1 MRGAVPH
8 LHVLLQLDL
17 DRVVLLAV
25 PDPLPVELFLVVLHP
40 LHAVDEVLQL
50 RMADHRIREPPA
62 QLSPPES
69 PTSRPV
75 SGPEVSQTAMA
86 FKGLKALSSGS
97 LSQVLIAET
106 TERRSVMKVN
116 RGWHDG
122 AAVKRVMLC

>member
-8 LHVLLQLDL
+8 LYVLLQLDL

-62 QLSPPES
+62 QLCPPES

-75 SGPEVSQTAMA
+75 NGPEVS
-86 FKGLKALSSGS
+86 
-97 LSQVLIAET
+97 
-106 TERRSVMKVN
+106 
-116 RGWHDG
+116 
-122 AAVKRVMLC
+122 